1 VAKSKTKNE
10 KRWLSDVAAMGCV
23 VCRNSGYG
31 ASPAEVHH
39 SRAGVG
45 KGQKA
50 HYSQTIPLCPLHHR
64 TGGYG
69 IAFHAGPEEF
79 EKRYGSQDDLVKQ
92 TVRDVEAMRANTIGG
107 YL

>member
-1 VAKSKTKNE
+1 MKSKAE
-10 KRWLSDVAAMGCV
+10 KLWLSDVASLGCV
-23 VCRNSGYG
+23 VCRNAGYG

-39 SRAGVG
+39 SRAVVG

-50 HYSQTIPLCPLHHR
+50 HYSKTIPLCPLHHR

-69 IAFHAGPEEF
+69 VAFHSGPEEF
-79 EKRYGSQDDLVKQ
+79 ERNHGSQDDLVKQ
-92 TVRDVEAMRANTIGG
+92 TVRDVESMRANTIGG

>member
-1 VAKSKTKNE
+1 MKSKAE
-10 KRWLSDVAAMGCV
+10 KLWLSDVASLGCV
-23 VCRNSGYG
+23 VCRNAGYG

-50 HYSQTIPLCPLHHR
+50 HYSKTIPLCPLHHR

-69 IAFHAGPEEF
+69 VAFHSGPEEF
-79 EKRYGSQDDLVKQ
+79 ERRYGSQAELVLQ
-92 TVRDVEAMRANTIGG
+92 TVREVEVMRANTIGG

>member
-1 VAKSKTKNE
+1 MKSKAE
-10 KRWLSDVAAMGCV
+10 KLWLSDVASLGCV
-23 VCRNSGYG
+23 VCRNAGYG

-50 HYSQTIPLCPLHHR
+50 HYSKTIPLCPLHHR

-69 IAFHAGPEEF
+69 VAFRSGPEEF
-79 EKRYGSQDDLVKQ
+79 ERNHGSQDDLVKQ
-92 TVRDVEAMRANTIGG
+92 TVREVEAMRANTIGG

>member
-1 VAKSKTKNE
+1 MKSKSE
-10 KRWLSDVAAMGCV
+10 KRWLSDVASLGCV
-23 VCRNSGYG
+23 VCRNAGYG

-50 HYSQTIPLCPLHHR
+50 HYSKTIPLCPLHHR

-69 IAFHAGPEEF
+69 VAFHSGPEEF
-79 EKRYGSQDDLVKQ
+79 ERRYGSQSELVLQ

>member
-1 VAKSKTKNE
+1 MAKSKEE
-10 KRWLSDVAAMGCV
+10 KRWLADVSSLGCAI
-23 VCRNSGYG
+23 CRNQNFG

-50 HYSQTIPLCPLHHR
+50 HYRETIPLCPLHHR

-69 IAFHAGPEEF
+69 VAFHAGPAEF
-79 EKRYGSQDDLVKQ
+79 ERRYGSQAELVLQ
-92 TVRDVEAMRANTIGG
+92 TVREVEAMRANTIGG

>member
-1 VAKSKTKNE
+1 MKSKAE
-10 KRWLSDVAAMGCV
+10 KLWLSDVASLGCV
-23 VCRNSGYG
+23 VCRNAGYG

-50 HYSQTIPLCPLHHR
+50 HYSKTIPLCPLHHR

-69 IAFHAGPEEF
+69 VAFHAGPEEF
-79 EKRYGSQDDLVKQ
+79 ERRYGSQDELVLQ
-92 TVRDVEAMRANTIGG
+92 TVREVEVMRANTIGG

>member
-1 VAKSKTKNE
+1 MAKSKTKDE

-50 HYSQTIPLCPLHHR
+50 HYSQTIPLCPPHHR

-79 EKRYGSQDDLVKQ
+79 EKRYGSQDKLVSQ
-92 TVRDVEAMRANTIGG
+92 TVREVESMRANTIGG

>member
-1 VAKSKTKNE
+1 MKSKAE
-10 KRWLSDVAAMGCV
+10 KLWLSDVASLGCV
-23 VCRNSGYG
+23 VCRNAGYG

-50 HYSQTIPLCPLHHR
+50 HYSQTIPLCPSHHR

-69 IAFHAGPEEF
+69 VAFHAGAEEF
-79 EKRYGSQDDLVKQ
+79 EKRYGSQDKLVSQ
-92 TVRDVEAMRANTIGG
+92 TVREVESMRANTIGG